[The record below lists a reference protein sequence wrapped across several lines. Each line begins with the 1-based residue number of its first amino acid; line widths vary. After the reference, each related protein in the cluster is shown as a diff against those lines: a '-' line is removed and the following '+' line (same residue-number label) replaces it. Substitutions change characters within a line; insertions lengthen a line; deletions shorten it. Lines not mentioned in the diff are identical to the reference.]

1 METEKYYTAREVAKI
16 LDISK
21 QTLIRY
27 ENRRIFPPPRRNAL
41 NGWREYTEKDIGTL
55 KKIMGRI

>member
-27 ENRRIFPPPRRNAL
+27 ENRKIFPSPRRNAL
-41 NGWREYTEKDIGTL
+41 NGWREYTEKDIDTL